1 MLSTQIPSL
10 DLLDPFAPPSRPVRS
25 FTRLAKAGSSSN
37 LPSTETLPITH
48 NDLPPCSTS
57 SRVGLQRFKPSLP
70 SLDSLS
76 SDFASDPATHLD
88 EPNDIHDVSLLPLTL
103 DTNQTAERP
112 TAHKVAAPKPRPT
125 FTRITPVHTNPSDTT
140 LRNNAISNYP
150 NTNTNSR
157 TTRCSDGPTTS
168 DRIAQLDDMGMQHST
183 QSRFGVSSSLRQDKI
198 SSPAKVS
205 RLSLTLP
212 LSLSPPPSAAP
223 SLSSASTSCSSSS
236 PISTSSPSPPWR
248 SVLPREA
255 WWPSPETPSKHDQ
268 VAPESR
274 PIESESDEDEAEPVK
289 QDLQESN
296 DDLDTRDDTLLSLQ
310 HGFQRI
316 KPRTYIQSRT
326 RFSALPPVF
335 TGFCSISQTPIATS
349 GEPSPQDFLGEADV
363 PYPLPSTLQERQAR
377 QQKRAEQLRQLEI
390 HEERE
395 SLESCRRIQRRR
407 ASYSAGMDS
416 PLTAPHAPPSLS
428 LSTPVPMARSISAP
442 ETATLSN
449 QKQELPQTLIVAA
462 DPLKRSPSS
471 PINMASRKSR
481 HRVRFDLRK
490 TRIVEYEILEEWK
503 PCSRSPSPTAFL
515 KNQPQQVVHDLKSD
529 VRIDT

>member
-1 MLSTQIPSL
+1 MPSL
-10 DLLDPFAPPSRPVRS
+10 ERM
-25 FTRLAKAGSSSN
+25 
-37 LPSTETLPITH
+37 
-48 NDLPPCSTS
+48 
-57 SRVGLQRFKPSLP
+57 
-70 SLDSLS
+70 S
-76 SDFASDPATHLD
+76 SDFLHDVSDPAHSHTIHLD
-88 EPNDIHDVSLLPLTL
+88 ERKDIQDISQLPLTL

-125 FTRITPVHTNPSDTT
+125 FTRITQVHSNPSETTLNNNGISSYTHTNTNT
-140 LRNNAISNYP
+140 
-150 NTNTNSR
+150 NTNTNSHNMNHSG
-157 TTRCSDGPTTS
+157 TTSCSDGANTS

-183 QSRFGVSSSLRQDKI
+183 QSRFGVSSLLRQDKM

-205 RLSLTLP
+205 RLSFPLP

-236 PISTSSPSPPWR
+236 PLSTSSPSPPWR
-248 SVLPREA
+248 FVLPREA
-255 WWPSPETPSKHDQ
+255 WWPSPETPLKDEQ

-274 PIESESDEDEAEPVK
+274 PVESESDEDEAEPVK
-289 QDLQESN
+289 QDHQENN

-310 HGFQRI
+310 HGFHRI

-377 QQKRAEQLRQLEI
+377 QQKRAEQLRQLKI

-395 SLESCRRIQRRR
+395 ALESCRRIQRRR
-407 ASYSAGMDS
+407 ASYSTGMDS
-416 PLTAPHAPPSLS
+416 PLTAPHSPPSLA
-428 LSTPVPMARSISAP
+428 LSTPVPMSRSLSAP

-449 QKQELPQTLIVAA
+449 QKQELPQSLTVPAA
-462 DPLKRSPSS
+462 DPLKRSSSS

-481 HRVRFDLRK
+481 HCVRFDLRK
-490 TRIVEYEILEEWK
+490 TRILEYEILEEWK

-515 KNQPQQVVHDLKSD
+515 KNQPQQVIHDLKSD